1 MRKNSTKLI
10 ILAVIALICVALFA
24 FYNIQ
29 GSFSYAFPKRLERV
43 AAMAITGTAIAF
55 ASIIFQTVTH
65 NRLLTPSMIGV
76 DSMYEVV
83 QTIIFFFAGTASIFV
98 VNRYLN
104 FGASIIAMILFA
116 TDGSL
121 CIIEGRGG
129 VQPWKFKL

>member
-1 MRKNSTKLI
+1 
-10 ILAVIALICVALFA
+10 
-24 FYNIQ
+24 
-29 GSFSYAFPKRLERV
+29 
-43 AAMAITGTAIAF
+43 MAITGTAIAF

-116 TDGSL
+116 LLLYRFLFRADKYPIFL
-121 CIIEGRGG
+121 EHFFHNMELEPHMFHNPHPHL
-129 VQPWKFKL
+129 QPSRYFPKNPTLLLYMA

>member
-29 GSFSYAFPKRLERV
+29 GSFSYAFPKRLERI

-104 FGASIIAMILFA
+104 FGASIIAMILF
-116 TDGSL
+116 
-121 CIIEGRGG
+121 
-129 VQPWKFKL
+129 P